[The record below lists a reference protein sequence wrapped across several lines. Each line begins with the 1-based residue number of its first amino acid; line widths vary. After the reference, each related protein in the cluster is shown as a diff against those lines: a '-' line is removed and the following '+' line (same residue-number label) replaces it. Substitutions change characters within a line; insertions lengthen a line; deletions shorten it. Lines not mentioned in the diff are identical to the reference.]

1 MKEKTVFFDL
11 DDTLYDRSGPYLAA
25 FRQFFGGRYEDKA
38 AQAYQAVMHRGYE
51 VFTAAHTG
59 KISMDAMH
67 IYRHQIGLLDVGI
80 RITAA
85 QALQLQAV
93 YAAQQQRI
101 TLSAAVRAALDYC
114 REAYRAIGVI
124 TNGNAYYNAVSQRE
138 TFGGTTAIGS
148 GIALPHASNAGVSA
162 PGISALLL
170 RRGVDWGAPDG
181 QPVDL
186 VFMIAVPPK
195 SESLH
200 LQILARLVNLLGRRD
215 LVEALRTAS
224 NPQRFVELI
233 AKTENACFAD

>member
-1 MKEKTVFFDL
+1 MKVSELMDPKGVL
-11 DDTLYDRSGPYLAA
+11 LYA
-25 FRQFFGGRYEDKA
+25 
-38 AQAYQAVMHRGYE
+38 
-51 VFTAAHTG
+51 
-59 KISMDAMH
+59 KIDNSADA
-67 IYRHQIGLLDVGI
+67 LGI
-80 RITAA
+80 LVE
-85 QALQLQAV
+85 LQ
-93 YAAQQQRI
+93 
-101 TLSAAVRAALDYC
+101 
-114 REAYRAIGVI
+114 EGIGVI

-138 TFGGTTAIGS
+138 TFGGTTAIGG
-148 GIALPHASNAGVSA
+148 GIALPHASNAGV
-162 PGISALLL
+162 SALLL

>member
-1 MKEKTVFFDL
+1 MKVSELMDPKGVL
-11 DDTLYDRSGPYLAA
+11 LYA
-25 FRQFFGGRYEDKA
+25 
-38 AQAYQAVMHRGYE
+38 
-51 VFTAAHTG
+51 
-59 KISMDAMH
+59 KIDNSADA
-67 IYRHQIGLLDVGI
+67 LGI
-80 RITAA
+80 LVE
-85 QALQLQAV
+85 LQ
-93 YAAQQQRI
+93 
-101 TLSAAVRAALDYC
+101 
-114 REAYRAIGVI
+114 EGIGVI

-138 TFGGTTAIGS
+138 TFGGTTAIGG

-233 AKTENACFAD
+233 AKTENACFADSQGTSRLLQEAGMFVFNKNWQYPQKNIKKCGSIIRICSCFKPLKCAIL